1 MNTPHL
7 RASPATTRNLMTTR
21 TTLDLA
27 EQLASVEARIR
38 ELELLPLVETAAE
51 WVRLS
56 AIKAALHLELGARHD
71 GLMVVSAARG

>member
-1 MNTPHL
+1 
-7 RASPATTRNLMTTR
+7 MTTR

-27 EQLASVEARIR
+27 EQLASVESRIS
-38 ELELLPLVETAAE
+38 ELEPLPIVETAAE

-71 GLMVVSAARG
+71 GWMAVSAVRG